1 MRNKAIYR
9 RGLVTYAF
17 CGIIKPM
24 DQPKAVIT
32 PALDEQAQ
40 KSVSAGII
48 IFRRSSEGI
57 KFLLLYHGKGYW
69 NFPKGRLEAGER
81 SWQAAFR
88 EVREETGL
96 KSTDLKLVQDFKSFE
111 KFYFHHAGQKIF
123 RVIILYMAET
133 TKKAI
138 VLEGDHE
145 DGYGWFSFAEAKKML
160 SKHKDNLSILQR
172 AYNFLHRRQPQAKQR
187 VHIQPPSHK

>member
-1 MRNKAIYR
+1 MEQNKA
-9 RGLVTYAF
+9 A
-17 CGIIKPM
+17 IIPSHNEK
-24 DQPKAVIT
+24 
-32 PALDEQAQ
+32 AQ

-48 IFRRSSEGI
+48 IFRKTLEGV

-81 SWQAAFR
+81 SWQTAFR

-111 KFYFHHAGQKIF
+111 KFTFHHAGQKIF

-133 TKKAI
+133 TKKSI
-138 VLEGDHE
+138 TLVDGPHEEG
-145 DGYGWFSFAEAKKML
+145 YAWFTFSDAKRML
-160 SKHKDNLSILQR
+160 SKHKDNLRILQR
-172 AYNFLHRRQPQAKQR
+172 AHGFLHRRPPQ
-187 VHIQPPSHK
+187 HKPRPVAHPTHK